1 MTNNGEPVGGV
12 NNKVLIT
19 DNYTGNPAT
28 TEWTDIT
35 GTLTEGRDWT
45 TFSKYSAAVPAKFI
59 GKSGVV
65 IALYYSC
72 DSSSGTWEVK
82 NLVVAEGEPGGGDN
96 PGGGEV
102 SGDTFVAD
110 LSTFGYEN
118 AVDVDNVNLS
128 DGTVLTFAQ
137 EGGNNH
143 PKYYN
148 ATKGVRMYALN
159 SLTVKASG
167 KTIVGIKLQCDSY
180 NGTDYVGN
188 PQLYAEAGS
197 TKVKP
202 NVSGTTVTFSGLS
215 GNSVKIVNDWTGNS
229 GGTQLRVK
237 VVEIT
242 YAE

>member
-1 MTNNGEPVGGV
+1 M
-12 NNKVLIT
+12 
-19 DNYTGNPAT
+19 PARC
-28 TEWTDIT
+28 IC
-35 GTLTEGRDWT
+35 
-45 TFSKYSAAVPAKFI
+45 
-59 GKSGVV
+59 KSGVV

-72 DSSSGTWEVK
+72 DSGSGTGEVK
-82 NLVVAEGEPGGGDN
+82 NRVVAEGEPGGGDN

-188 PQLYAEAGS
+188 PQLYAEAGP